1 MSLEYLRLKYD
12 ITFDIL
18 LIDIISHDKEIQRKH
33 KYLYKKCFLKIIKE
47 ILMLTIIL
55 FVTGH
60 EALIGIYNCN
70 YLLLPHILYFLH
82 LQ

>member
-1 MSLEYLRLKYD
+1 M
-12 ITFDIL
+12 ITFYIL

-47 ILMLTIIL
+47 TLMLTII
-55 FVTGH
+55 FSVTDH
-60 EALIGIYNCN
+60 KVLIGAYNCN
-70 YLLLPHILYFLH
+70 YLLLPPILYFLH